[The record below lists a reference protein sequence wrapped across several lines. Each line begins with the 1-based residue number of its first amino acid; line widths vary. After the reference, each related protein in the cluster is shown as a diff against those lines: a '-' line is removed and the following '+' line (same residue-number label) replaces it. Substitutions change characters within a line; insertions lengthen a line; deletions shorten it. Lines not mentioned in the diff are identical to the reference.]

1 MEQFRGAGD
10 KATLVKIT
18 VLRGNN
24 LRGNKAESIL
34 NYVRAEFNGIVLGD
48 SQKLDAAVDQGVD
61 YNFTCSFECSDA
73 AHTLDDMAHK
83 PVILTVIEVLP
94 KEKKQKEEKT
104 AVIGQ
109 AIVDLLPLLHG
120 QVSFSSTVLLHP
132 TPGSPAEAASQEG
145 SCKPLLSGVQLSDSN
160 LLKVTVETAYSVPE
174 VWNPV
179 SGFGPPSSYVA
190 ALQVPL
196 TAEKEQV
203 LMFSNG
209 LLKVGGESEPM
220 GRRRKWPLGPL
231 LAPGA
236 QFIPGVSMEGEPIE
250 MEDGDLTSIEWFDQ
264 NILCNVWISSPH
276 LFLCFRK
283 EAETNKKRVSWDT
296 ERCCFLDADGAA
308 CLTRRIAESRLW
320 PVEVMRSPQVGATK
334 GGKAGKDKGGEDETQ
349 LSFHGVAYVDMAPL
363 LYPGAR
369 RVRGAYQ
376 LYPFYDSDLLVKAK
390 RNISVLRES
399 IRAPATQGRGRAPSS
414 VGSCKAVPSKM
425 FDGGHKGGKD
435 TKDSPKRPG
444 TQGKSAPIGTDSV
457 TLVETEQQQ
466 QVNTEGQ
473 MYADSRTY
481 IIIEIALEKSLVPKR
496 SPEELAKRVM
506 ELIPPRAPLP
516 RRPAGAERAVQ
527 EYQAQ
532 IASVAGQVLEQYQQ
546 LFGPAFLPG
555 EKPLDPTSQ
564 EQRKTK
570 LLGEL
575 NYSGKYFA
583 FKEQIKY
590 SVVRIVREKMLRT
603 EAFSDPEQLQAFL
616 SQLYVFLVDEMHV
629 ALNKTLSV
637 DAQETQPRPLV
648 DCAQLIHFAK
658 EAQLNGD
665 YQLAAQY
672 YQEQLTRDRSDPAHW
687 FDYGVL
693 YMLTADYQKAEE
705 CFHYAVSM
713 EQTHLPSLL
722 MCGILAEMGGRLE
735 EAETFF
741 EGATCVDP
749 ANVVAWT
756 LFGLFYEGQ
765 ENSIQTEMAF
775 LEATKQQ
782 RAALVV
788 TPPCRVETS
797 VESPDLGEEEQEVVN
812 CESLTIKP
820 DVDGDTEASV
830 VTGSQSCQDSK
841 PGEGY
846 KGGAEA
852 EPSAMQHLATPTRLN
867 TTIYME
873 TVQFLLQN
881 NALQMT
887 RHIVSLVQPRPCFV
901 SVRCCCARG
910 QSHFCD
916 LLLLAV
922 DVDGDTEASVVTGS
936 QSCQDSK
943 PGEGYKGGAEAEP
956 SAMQHLATPT
966 RLNTTIY
973 METVQFLLQNNALQ
987 MAQRALAQEL
997 LCPEGGL
1004 SSSYHLALARLQLL
1018 RAEYSSAE
1026 SSLKEALHD
1035 SFQDPDVWA
1044 LFGHIHHLT
1053 GEFGKAQECYERTLD
1068 FVTDATDT
1076 HPVYLRLGS
1085 IYLQEGE
1092 FQRAK
1097 MTYLRACKSSPSCLT
1112 WLGLGIACYRLGE
1125 LTEAEDALTEA
1136 NILNNGNAEVWGYLS
1151 LVCLQTGRRLEAEQS
1166 YKYALKLNLQKE
1178 AVLREIKALQDHVGF
1193 GNPCF

>member
-145 SCKPLLSGVQLSDSN
+145 SCKPSLDVTVCVPEPLLSSVQLSNSN

-179 SGFGPPSSYVA
+179 SGSGPPSSYVA

-220 GRRRKWPLGPL
+220 GRPRKWPLGPL

-250 MEDGDLTSIEWFDQ
+250 MEDGDLTSIEDRD
-264 NILCNVWISSPH
+264 
-276 LFLCFRK
+276 FRK

-296 ERCCFLDADGAA
+296 ERRCFLDADGAA

-881 NALQMT
+881 NALQM
-887 RHIVSLVQPRPCFV
+887 
-901 SVRCCCARG
+901 
-910 QSHFCD
+910 
-916 LLLLAV
+916 
-922 DVDGDTEASVVTGS
+922 
-936 QSCQDSK
+936 
-943 PGEGYKGGAEAEP
+943 
-956 SAMQHLATPT
+956 
-966 RLNTTIY
+966 
-973 METVQFLLQNNALQ
+973 
-987 MAQRALAQEL
+987 AQRALAQEL

-1097 MTYLRACKSSPSCLT
+1097 TTYLRACKSSPSCLT

>member
-1 MEQFRGAGD
+1 MEQFSGAGD

-34 NYVRAEFNGIVLGD
+34 NYVRAEFNGIFLGD

-145 SCKPLLSGVQLSDSN
+145 SCKVGPSLNVTVYVPEPLLSGVQLSDSN

-179 SGFGPPSSYVA
+179 SGSGPPSSYVA

-209 LLKVGGESEPM
+209 LLKLGGESEPM
-220 GRRRKWPLGPL
+220 GRPRKWPLGPL

-236 QFIPGVSMEGEPIE
+236 QFIPGVSIEGEPIE
-250 MEDGDLTSIEWFDQ
+250 MEDGDLTSIEDRD
-264 NILCNVWISSPH
+264 
-276 LFLCFRK
+276 FRN
-283 EAETNKKRVSWDT
+283 EAEANKKRVSWDT
-296 ERCCFLDADGAA
+296 ERRCFLDADGAA
-308 CLTRRIAESRLW
+308 CLSRRIAESRLW

-334 GGKAGKDKGGEDETQ
+334 GGKAGKDKG
-349 LSFHGVAYVDMAPL
+349 
-363 LYPGAR
+363 
-369 RVRGAYQ
+369 
-376 LYPFYDSDLLVKAK
+376 
-390 RNISVLRES
+390 
-399 IRAPATQGRGRAPSS
+399 
-414 VGSCKAVPSKM
+414 
-425 FDGGHKGGKD
+425 
-435 TKDSPKRPG
+435 
-444 TQGKSAPIGTDSV
+444 
-457 TLVETEQQQ
+457 
-466 QVNTEGQ
+466 
-473 MYADSRTY
+473 MYADSRSY

-516 RRPAGAERAVQ
+516 CRPAGAERAVQ

-532 IASVAGQVLEQYQQ
+532 IASVADQVLEQYQQ

-555 EKPLDPTSQ
+555 VKPLDPTNQ

-672 YQEQLTRDRSDPAHW
+672 YQEVTESHW

-756 LFGLFYEGQ
+756 LF
-765 ENSIQTEMAF
+765 
-775 LEATKQQ
+775 
-782 RAALVV
+782 
-788 TPPCRVETS
+788 
-797 VESPDLGEEEQEVVN
+797 
-812 CESLTIKP
+812 
-820 DVDGDTEASV
+820 
-830 VTGSQSCQDSK
+830 
-841 PGEGY
+841 
-846 KGGAEA
+846 
-852 EPSAMQHLATPTRLN
+852 
-867 TTIYME
+867 
-873 TVQFLLQN
+873 
-881 NALQMT
+881 
-887 RHIVSLVQPRPCFV
+887 
-901 SVRCCCARG
+901 
-910 QSHFCD
+910 
-916 LLLLAV
+916 
-922 DVDGDTEASVVTGS
+922 
-936 QSCQDSK
+936 
-943 PGEGYKGGAEAEP
+943 
-956 SAMQHLATPT
+956 
-966 RLNTTIY
+966 
-973 METVQFLLQNNALQ
+973 
-987 MAQRALAQEL
+987 ALAQEL

-1018 RAEYSSAE
+1018 RAEYVSAE
-1026 SSLKEALHD
+1026 SSLKEALND

-1076 HPVYLRLGS
+1076 HPIYLRLGS
-1085 IYLQEGE
+1085 IYLQKGE

-1097 MTYLRACKSSPSCLT
+1097 TTYLRACKSSPSCLT

-1136 NILNNGNAEVWGYLS
+1136 NILNNENAEVWGYLS

-1178 AVLREIKALQDHVGF
+1178 AVLREIKALQDRVGF

>member
-1 MEQFRGAGD
+1 MEQFRGVGD

-120 QVSFSSTVLLHP
+120 QVSFLSTVLLHP
-132 TPGSPAEAASQEG
+132 TPGSPAEPSLDVTVCVPE
-145 SCKPLLSGVQLSDSN
+145 PLLSGVQLSDSN

-179 SGFGPPSSYVA
+179 SGSGPLSSYVA

-220 GRRRKWPLGPL
+220 GRPRKWPLGPL

-250 MEDGDLTSIEWFDQ
+250 MEDGDLTSIEDRD
-264 NILCNVWISSPH
+264 
-276 LFLCFRK
+276 FRK

-296 ERCCFLDADGAA
+296 ERRCFLDAEGA
-308 CLTRRIAESRLW
+308 
-320 PVEVMRSPQVGATK
+320 
-334 GGKAGKDKGGEDETQ
+334 GEDETQ

-369 RVRGAYQ
+369 RVRGAYR
-376 LYPFYDSDLLVKAK
+376 LYPFYDSDLLVKVKGASTTA
-390 RNISVLRES
+390 I
-399 IRAPATQGRGRAPSS
+399 QGFCRIW
-414 VGSCKAVPSKM
+414 CCEM
-425 FDGGHKGGKD
+425 GG
-435 TKDSPKRPG
+435 
-444 TQGKSAPIGTDSV
+444 
-457 TLVETEQQQ
+457 TLDLLLQ
-466 QVNTEGQ
+466 
-473 MYADSRTY
+473 YDSRTY

-713 EQTHLPSLL
+713 ERTHLPSLL

-788 TPPCRVETS
+788 TPPCRVETR
-797 VESPDLGEEEQEVVN
+797 VESPGLGEEEQEVAN
-812 CESLTIKP
+812 CESFTI
-820 DVDGDTEASV
+820 E
-830 VTGSQSCQDSK
+830 
-841 PGEGY
+841 PGE
-846 KGGAEA
+846 
-852 EPSAMQHLATPTRLN
+852 
-867 TTIYME
+867 
-873 TVQFLLQN
+873 
-881 NALQMT
+881 
-887 RHIVSLVQPRPCFV
+887 
-901 SVRCCCARG
+901 
-910 QSHFCD
+910 
-916 LLLLAV
+916 
-922 DVDGDTEASVVTGS
+922 
-936 QSCQDSK
+936 
-943 PGEGYKGGAEAEP
+943 
-956 SAMQHLATPT
+956 
-966 RLNTTIY
+966 
-973 METVQFLLQNNALQ
+973 
-987 MAQRALAQEL
+987 ALAQEL
-997 LCPEGGL
+997 LCPGGGL
-1004 SSSYHLALARLQLL
+1004 SSSYHLALARLQML
-1018 RAEYSSAE
+1018 RAEYGSAE
-1026 SSLKEALHD
+1026 SSLKEALND
-1035 SFQDPDVWA
+1035 NVWA

-1076 HPVYLRLGS
+1076 HPIYLRLGS

-1097 MTYLRACKSSPSCLT
+1097 TTYLRACKSSPSCLT

-1166 YKYALKLNLQKE
+1166 YKYALQLNLQKE
-1178 AVLREIKALQDHVGF
+1178 AVLHEIKALQDHVGF

>member
-109 AIVDLLPLLHG
+109 AIVDLLPLLHD
-120 QVSFSSTVLLHP
+120 VTVCVP
-132 TPGSPAEAASQEG
+132 E
-145 SCKPLLSGVQLSDSN
+145 PLLSGVQLSDSN

-179 SGFGPPSSYVA
+179 SGSGPPSSYVA

-220 GRRRKWPLGPL
+220 GRPRKWPLGPL

-250 MEDGDLTSIEWFDQ
+250 MEDGDLTSIEDRD
-264 NILCNVWISSPH
+264 
-276 LFLCFRK
+276 FRK

-296 ERCCFLDADGAA
+296 ERRCFLDVDGAA

-435 TKDSPKRPG
+435 TKDSPKR
-444 TQGKSAPIGTDSV
+444 
-457 TLVETEQQQ
+457 
-466 QVNTEGQ
+466 

-648 DCAQLIHFAK
+648 DGAQLIHFAK

-693 YMLTADYQKAEE
+693 YMLTTDYQKAEE

-722 MCGILAEMGGRLE
+722 MCGILAEMGGRFE

-756 LFGLFYEGQ
+756 LF
-765 ENSIQTEMAF
+765 
-775 LEATKQQ
+775 
-782 RAALVV
+782 
-788 TPPCRVETS
+788 
-797 VESPDLGEEEQEVVN
+797 
-812 CESLTIKP
+812 
-820 DVDGDTEASV
+820 
-830 VTGSQSCQDSK
+830 
-841 PGEGY
+841 
-846 KGGAEA
+846 
-852 EPSAMQHLATPTRLN
+852 
-867 TTIYME
+867 
-873 TVQFLLQN
+873 
-881 NALQMT
+881 
-887 RHIVSLVQPRPCFV
+887 
-901 SVRCCCARG
+901 
-910 QSHFCD
+910 
-916 LLLLAV
+916 
-922 DVDGDTEASVVTGS
+922 
-936 QSCQDSK
+936 
-943 PGEGYKGGAEAEP
+943 
-956 SAMQHLATPT
+956 
-966 RLNTTIY
+966 
-973 METVQFLLQNNALQ
+973 
-987 MAQRALAQEL
+987 ALAQEL

-1018 RAEYSSAE
+1018 RAEYGSAE

-1097 MTYLRACKSSPSCLT
+1097 TTYLRACKSSPSCLT

>member
-1 MEQFRGAGD
+1 MEQFRNAGD

-34 NYVRAEFNGIVLGD
+34 NYVRAEFNGIFLGD

-120 QVSFSSTVLLHP
+120 QISFSSTVLLHP

-145 SCKPLLSGVQLSDSN
+145 SCKPSLNVTVCVPEPLLSGVQLSESN

-179 SGFGPPSSYVA
+179 SGSGPPSSYVA

-220 GRRRKWPLGPL
+220 GRLRKWPLGPL

-236 QFIPGVSMEGEPIE
+236 QFIPGVSMEGDPIE
-250 MEDGDLTSIEWFDQ
+250 MEDGDLTSIEDRD
-264 NILCNVWISSPH
+264 
-276 LFLCFRK
+276 FRN
-283 EAETNKKRVSWDT
+283 EAEANKKRVSWDT
-296 ERCCFLDADGAA
+296 ERRCFLDADGAA

-334 GGKAGKDKGGEDETQ
+334 GGKAGKDKGDETQ

-369 RVRGAYQ
+369 RVRGAYR
-376 LYPFYDSDLLVKAK
+376 LYPFYDSDLLV
-390 RNISVLRES
+390 
-399 IRAPATQGRGRAPSS
+399 
-414 VGSCKAVPSKM
+414 
-425 FDGGHKGGKD
+425 
-435 TKDSPKRPG
+435 
-444 TQGKSAPIGTDSV
+444 KSAPIGTDSV

-532 IASVAGQVLEQYQQ
+532 IASVADQVLEQYQQ

-555 EKPLDPTSQ
+555 VKPLDPTSQ

-629 ALNKTLSV
+629 ALNKGRSNPVSELGLFV
-637 DAQETQPRPLV
+637 MVLPL
-648 DCAQLIHFAK
+648 Q
-658 EAQLNGD
+658 
-665 YQLAAQY
+665 
-672 YQEQLTRDRSDPAHW
+672 QLTRDRSHPAHW

-693 YMLTADYQKAEE
+693 YMLTDDYQKAEE

-756 LFGLFYEGQ
+756 LF
-765 ENSIQTEMAF
+765 
-775 LEATKQQ
+775 
-782 RAALVV
+782 
-788 TPPCRVETS
+788 
-797 VESPDLGEEEQEVVN
+797 
-812 CESLTIKP
+812 
-820 DVDGDTEASV
+820 
-830 VTGSQSCQDSK
+830 
-841 PGEGY
+841 
-846 KGGAEA
+846 
-852 EPSAMQHLATPTRLN
+852 
-867 TTIYME
+867 
-873 TVQFLLQN
+873 
-881 NALQMT
+881 
-887 RHIVSLVQPRPCFV
+887 
-901 SVRCCCARG
+901 
-910 QSHFCD
+910 
-916 LLLLAV
+916 
-922 DVDGDTEASVVTGS
+922 
-936 QSCQDSK
+936 
-943 PGEGYKGGAEAEP
+943 
-956 SAMQHLATPT
+956 
-966 RLNTTIY
+966 
-973 METVQFLLQNNALQ
+973 
-987 MAQRALAQEL
+987 ALAQEL

-1018 RAEYSSAE
+1018 RAEYGSAE
-1026 SSLKEALHD
+1026 SSLKEALND
-1035 SFQDPDVWA
+1035 NVWV

-1076 HPVYLRLGS
+1076 HPIYLRLGS

-1097 MTYLRACKSSPSCLT
+1097 TTYLRACKSSPSCLT

-1151 LVCLQTGRRLEAEQS
+1151 LVCLQTGRRPEAEQS

-1178 AVLREIKALQDHVGF
+1178 AVLHEIKALQDRVGF

>member
-1 MEQFRGAGD
+1 MEQFRGVGD

-120 QVSFSSTVLLHP
+120 QVSFLSTVLLHP

-145 SCKPLLSGVQLSDSN
+145 SCKVGPSLDVTVCVPEPLLSGVQLSDSN

-179 SGFGPPSSYVA
+179 SGSGPLSSYVA

-220 GRRRKWPLGPL
+220 GRPRKWPLGPL

-250 MEDGDLTSIEWFDQ
+250 MEDGDLTSIEDRD
-264 NILCNVWISSPH
+264 
-276 LFLCFRK
+276 FRK

-296 ERCCFLDADGAA
+296 ERRCFLDAEGAA

-369 RVRGAYQ
+369 RVRGAYR

-425 FDGGHKGGKD
+425 LDGGHKGGKD
-435 TKDSPKRPG
+435 TKESPKR
-444 TQGKSAPIGTDSV
+444 
-457 TLVETEQQQ
+457 
-466 QVNTEGQ
+466 

-713 EQTHLPSLL
+713 ERTHLPSLL

-756 LFGLFYEGQ
+756 LFAWSQILYVC
-765 ENSIQTEMAF
+765 NNNT
-775 LEATKQQ
+775 
-782 RAALVV
+782 
-788 TPPCRVETS
+788 RVGFTAQS
-797 VESPDLGEEEQEVVN
+797 DLG
-812 CESLTIKP
+812 
-820 DVDGDTEASV
+820 
-830 VTGSQSCQDSK
+830 
-841 PGEGY
+841 PGW
-846 KGGAEA
+846 KRAEA
-852 EPSAMQHLATPTRLN
+852 EPSAMR
-867 TTIYME
+867 
-873 TVQFLLQN
+873 
-881 NALQMT
+881 
-887 RHIVSLVQPRPCFV
+887 
-901 SVRCCCARG
+901 
-910 QSHFCD
+910 
-916 LLLLAV
+916 
-922 DVDGDTEASVVTGS
+922 
-936 QSCQDSK
+936 
-943 PGEGYKGGAEAEP
+943 
-956 SAMQHLATPT
+956 HLATPT

-997 LCPEGGL
+997 LCPGGGL
-1004 SSSYHLALARLQLL
+1004 SSSYHLALARLQML
-1018 RAEYSSAE
+1018 RAEYGSAE
-1026 SSLKEALHD
+1026 SSLKEALND

-1076 HPVYLRLGS
+1076 HPIYLRLGS

-1097 MTYLRACKSSPSCLT
+1097 TTYLRACKSSPSCLT

-1166 YKYALKLNLQKE
+1166 YKYALQLNLQKE
-1178 AVLREIKALQDHVGF
+1178 AVLHEIKALQDHVGF

>member
-1 MEQFRGAGD
+1 MEQFRGVGD

-120 QVSFSSTVLLHP
+120 QVSFLSTVLLHP

-145 SCKPLLSGVQLSDSN
+145 SCKVGPSLDVTVCVPEPLLSGVQLSDSN

-179 SGFGPPSSYVA
+179 SGSGPLSSYVA

-220 GRRRKWPLGPL
+220 GRPRKWPLGPL

-250 MEDGDLTSIEWFDQ
+250 MEDGDLTSIEDRD
-264 NILCNVWISSPH
+264 
-276 LFLCFRK
+276 FRK

-296 ERCCFLDADGAA
+296 ERRCFLDAEGAA

-334 GGKAGKDKGGEDETQ
+334 GGKAGKDKG
-349 LSFHGVAYVDMAPL
+349 
-363 LYPGAR
+363 
-369 RVRGAYQ
+369 
-376 LYPFYDSDLLVKAK
+376 
-390 RNISVLRES
+390 
-399 IRAPATQGRGRAPSS
+399 
-414 VGSCKAVPSKM
+414 
-425 FDGGHKGGKD
+425 
-435 TKDSPKRPG
+435 
-444 TQGKSAPIGTDSV
+444 
-457 TLVETEQQQ
+457 
-466 QVNTEGQ
+466 

-555 EKPLDPTSQ
+555 EKPLDPSSQ

-590 SVVRIVREKMLRT
+590 FVVRIVREKMLRT
-603 EAFSDPEQLQAFL
+603 EAFSDPEQLQTFL

-756 LFGLFYEGQ
+756 LFAWSQILYVC
-765 ENSIQTEMAF
+765 NNNT
-775 LEATKQQ
+775 
-782 RAALVV
+782 
-788 TPPCRVETS
+788 RVGFTAQS
-797 VESPDLGEEEQEVVN
+797 DLG
-812 CESLTIKP
+812 P
-820 DVDGDTEASV
+820 DTEASV
-830 VTGSQSCQDSK
+830 VTGSQSCQGNK

-852 EPSAMQHLATPTRLN
+852 EPSAMR
-867 TTIYME
+867 
-873 TVQFLLQN
+873 
-881 NALQMT
+881 
-887 RHIVSLVQPRPCFV
+887 
-901 SVRCCCARG
+901 
-910 QSHFCD
+910 
-916 LLLLAV
+916 
-922 DVDGDTEASVVTGS
+922 
-936 QSCQDSK
+936 
-943 PGEGYKGGAEAEP
+943 
-956 SAMQHLATPT
+956 HLATPT

-997 LCPEGGL
+997 LCPGGGL
-1004 SSSYHLALARLQLL
+1004 SSSYHLALARLQML
-1018 RAEYSSAE
+1018 RAEYGSAE
-1026 SSLKEALHD
+1026 SSLKEALND

-1076 HPVYLRLGS
+1076 HPIYLRLGS

-1097 MTYLRACKSSPSCLT
+1097 TTYLRACKSSPSCLT

-1166 YKYALKLNLQKE
+1166 YKYALQLNLQKE
-1178 AVLREIKALQDHVGF
+1178 AVLHEIKALQDHVGF

>member
-1 MEQFRGAGD
+1 MEQFRGVGD

-120 QVSFSSTVLLHP
+120 QVSFLSTVLLHP
-132 TPGSPAEAASQEG
+132 TPGSPAEPSLDVTVCVPE
-145 SCKPLLSGVQLSDSN
+145 PLLSGVQLSDSN

-179 SGFGPPSSYVA
+179 SGSGPLSSYVA

-220 GRRRKWPLGPL
+220 GRPRKWPLGPL

-250 MEDGDLTSIEWFDQ
+250 MEDGDLTSIEDRD
-264 NILCNVWISSPH
+264 
-276 LFLCFRK
+276 FRK

-296 ERCCFLDADGAA
+296 ERRCFLDAEGA
-308 CLTRRIAESRLW
+308 
-320 PVEVMRSPQVGATK
+320 
-334 GGKAGKDKGGEDETQ
+334 GEDETQ

-369 RVRGAYQ
+369 RVRGAYR
-376 LYPFYDSDLLVKAK
+376 LYPFYDSDLLVKVKGASTTAIQGFC
-390 RNISVLRES
+390 RIWCCWGFPCGSGLRHS
-399 IRAPATQGRGRAPSS
+399 ITTSPSDP
-414 VGSCKAVPSKM
+414 VKVPPTSC
-425 FDGGHKGGKD
+425 G
-435 TKDSPKRPG
+435 
-444 TQGKSAPIGTDSV
+444 
-457 TLVETEQQQ
+457 
-466 QVNTEGQ
+466 

-713 EQTHLPSLL
+713 ERTHLPSLL

-788 TPPCRVETS
+788 TPPCRVETR
-797 VESPDLGEEEQEVVN
+797 VESPGLGEEEQEVAN
-812 CESLTIKP
+812 CESFTIEP
-820 DVDGDTEASV
+820 AGYPERQIEHRTVVPPCLRLDVLSALFN
-830 VTGSQSCQDSK
+830 QD
-841 PGEGY
+841 Y
-846 KGGAEA
+846 
-852 EPSAMQHLATPTRLN
+852 
-867 TTIYME
+867 
-873 TVQFLLQN
+873 
-881 NALQMT
+881 
-887 RHIVSLVQPRPCFV
+887 
-901 SVRCCCARG
+901 
-910 QSHFCD
+910 
-916 LLLLAV
+916 
-922 DVDGDTEASVVTGS
+922 
-936 QSCQDSK
+936 
-943 PGEGYKGGAEAEP
+943 
-956 SAMQHLATPT
+956 
-966 RLNTTIY
+966 
-973 METVQFLLQNNALQ
+973 

-997 LCPEGGL
+997 LCPGGGL
-1004 SSSYHLALARLQLL
+1004 SSSYHLALARLQML
-1018 RAEYSSAE
+1018 RAEYGSAE
-1026 SSLKEALHD
+1026 SSLKEALND
-1035 SFQDPDVWA
+1035 NVWA

-1076 HPVYLRLGS
+1076 HPIYLRLGS

-1097 MTYLRACKSSPSCLT
+1097 TTYLRACKSSPSCLT

-1166 YKYALKLNLQKE
+1166 YKYALQLNLQKE
-1178 AVLREIKALQDHVGF
+1178 AVLHEIKALQDHVGF

>member
-145 SCKPLLSGVQLSDSN
+145 SCKPSLDVTVCVPEPLLSGVQLSDSN

-179 SGFGPPSSYVA
+179 SGSGPPSSYVA

-220 GRRRKWPLGPL
+220 GRPRKWPLGPL

-250 MEDGDLTSIEWFDQ
+250 MEDGDLTSIEDRD
-264 NILCNVWISSPH
+264 
-276 LFLCFRK
+276 FRK

-296 ERCCFLDADGAA
+296 ERRCFLDVDGAA

-444 TQGKSAPIGTDSV
+444 TQGKSAAIGTDSV

-648 DCAQLIHFAK
+648 DGAQLIHFAK

-693 YMLTADYQKAEE
+693 YMLTTDYQKAEE

-722 MCGILAEMGGRLE
+722 MCGILAEMGGRFE

-782 RAALVV
+782 RVALVV

-830 VTGSQSCQDSK
+830 VTGSQSCQD
-841 PGEGY
+841 G
-846 KGGAEA
+846 
-852 EPSAMQHLATPTRLN
+852 
-867 TTIYME
+867 
-873 TVQFLLQN
+873 
-881 NALQMT
+881 
-887 RHIVSLVQPRPCFV
+887 
-901 SVRCCCARG
+901 
-910 QSHFCD
+910 
-916 LLLLAV
+916 
-922 DVDGDTEASVVTGS
+922 
-936 QSCQDSK
+936 K

-1018 RAEYSSAE
+1018 RAEYGSAE

-1097 MTYLRACKSSPSCLT
+1097 TTYLRACKSSPSCLT
-1112 WLGLGIACYRLGE
+1112 WLGLGIACYR
-1125 LTEAEDALTEA
+1125 
-1136 NILNNGNAEVWGYLS
+1136 
-1151 LVCLQTGRRLEAEQS
+1151 TGRRLEAEQS

>member
-1 MEQFRGAGD
+1 MEQFRGVGD

-120 QVSFSSTVLLHP
+120 QVSFLSTVLLHP

-145 SCKPLLSGVQLSDSN
+145 SCKVGPSLDVTVCVPEPLLSGVQLSDSN

-179 SGFGPPSSYVA
+179 SGSGPLSSYVA

-220 GRRRKWPLGPL
+220 GRPRKWPLGPL

-250 MEDGDLTSIEWFDQ
+250 MEDGDLTSIEDRD
-264 NILCNVWISSPH
+264 
-276 LFLCFRK
+276 FRK

-296 ERCCFLDADGAA
+296 ERRCFLDAEGAA

-369 RVRGAYQ
+369 RVRGAYR

-425 FDGGHKGGKD
+425 LDGGHKGGKD
-435 TKDSPKRPG
+435 TKESPKR
-444 TQGKSAPIGTDSV
+444 
-457 TLVETEQQQ
+457 
-466 QVNTEGQ
+466 

-555 EKPLDPTSQ
+555 EKPLDPSSQ

-590 SVVRIVREKMLRT
+590 FVVRIVREKMLRT
-603 EAFSDPEQLQAFL
+603 EAFSDPEQLQTFL

-756 LFGLFYEGQ
+756 LFAWSQILYVC
-765 ENSIQTEMAF
+765 NNNT
-775 LEATKQQ
+775 
-782 RAALVV
+782 
-788 TPPCRVETS
+788 RVGFTAQS
-797 VESPDLGEEEQEVVN
+797 DLG
-812 CESLTIKP
+812 P
-820 DVDGDTEASV
+820 DTEASV
-830 VTGSQSCQDSK
+830 VTGSQSCQGNK

-852 EPSAMQHLATPTRLN
+852 EPSAMR
-867 TTIYME
+867 
-873 TVQFLLQN
+873 
-881 NALQMT
+881 
-887 RHIVSLVQPRPCFV
+887 
-901 SVRCCCARG
+901 
-910 QSHFCD
+910 
-916 LLLLAV
+916 
-922 DVDGDTEASVVTGS
+922 
-936 QSCQDSK
+936 
-943 PGEGYKGGAEAEP
+943 
-956 SAMQHLATPT
+956 HLATPT

-997 LCPEGGL
+997 LCPGGGL
-1004 SSSYHLALARLQLL
+1004 SSSYHLALARLQML
-1018 RAEYSSAE
+1018 RAEYGSAE
-1026 SSLKEALHD
+1026 SSLKEALND

-1076 HPVYLRLGS
+1076 HPIYLRLGS

-1097 MTYLRACKSSPSCLT
+1097 TTYLRACKSSPSCLT

-1166 YKYALKLNLQKE
+1166 YKYALQLNLQKE
-1178 AVLREIKALQDHVGF
+1178 AVLHEIKALQDHVGF

>member
-1 MEQFRGAGD
+1 MEQFRGVGD

-48 SQKLDAAVDQGVD
+48 SHKLDAAVDQGVD

-109 AIVDLLPLLHG
+109 AIVDLLPLLHD
-120 QVSFSSTVLLHP
+120 VTVCVP
-132 TPGSPAEAASQEG
+132 E
-145 SCKPLLSGVQLSDSN
+145 PLLSGVQLSDSN

-179 SGFGPPSSYVA
+179 SGSGPLSSYVA

-220 GRRRKWPLGPL
+220 GRPRKWPLGPL

-236 QFIPGVSMEGEPIE
+236 QFIPGASMEGEPIE
-250 MEDGDLTSIEWFDQ
+250 MEDGDLTSIEDRD
-264 NILCNVWISSPH
+264 
-276 LFLCFRK
+276 FRK

-296 ERCCFLDADGAA
+296 ERRCFLDADGA
-308 CLTRRIAESRLW
+308 
-320 PVEVMRSPQVGATK
+320 
-334 GGKAGKDKGGEDETQ
+334 GEDETQ

-369 RVRGAYQ
+369 RVRGAYR
-376 LYPFYDSDLLVKAK
+376 LYPFYDSDLLVKVKVASTTAIQGFF
-390 RNISVLRES
+390 RIWCCWGLPSGSGLRHCIS
-399 IRAPATQGRGRAPSS
+399 
-414 VGSCKAVPSKM
+414 
-425 FDGGHKGGKD
+425 
-435 TKDSPKRPG
+435 
-444 TQGKSAPIGTDSV
+444 
-457 TLVETEQQQ
+457 
-466 QVNTEGQ
+466 

-665 YQLAAQY
+665 YQLAAEY

-788 TPPCRVETS
+788 TPPCRVET
-797 VESPDLGEEEQEVVN
+797 
-812 CESLTIKP
+812 
-820 DVDGDTEASV
+820 
-830 VTGSQSCQDSK
+830 
-841 PGEGY
+841 
-846 KGGAEA
+846 
-852 EPSAMQHLATPTRLN
+852 R
-867 TTIYME
+867 
-873 TVQFLLQN
+873 
-881 NALQMT
+881 
-887 RHIVSLVQPRPCFV
+887 
-901 SVRCCCARG
+901 
-910 QSHFCD
+910 
-916 LLLLAV
+916 
-922 DVDGDTEASVVTGS
+922 
-936 QSCQDSK
+936 
-943 PGEGYKGGAEAEP
+943 
-956 SAMQHLATPT
+956 
-966 RLNTTIY
+966 
-973 METVQFLLQNNALQ
+973 
-987 MAQRALAQEL
+987 
-997 LCPEGGL
+997 
-1004 SSSYHLALARLQLL
+1004 
-1018 RAEYSSAE
+1018 
-1026 SSLKEALHD
+1026 
-1035 SFQDPDVWA
+1035 DPDVWA

-1076 HPVYLRLGS
+1076 HPIYLRLGS

-1097 MTYLRACKSSPSCLT
+1097 TTYLRACKSSPSCLT

-1151 LVCLQTGRRLEAEQS
+1151 LVCLQVSSPVHRNRIHKT
-1166 YKYALKLNLQKE
+1166 LNLQKE